1 MLKEATYCHE
11 FAWLRA
17 SERGRRAVGW
27 GEGNGYCLILDML
40 RILVIDESQSRAAE
54 LCAGLIRAGHQ
65 VAAVLSSA
73 LDLNARI
80 REIKP
85 DVILIETD
93 APSRDTLENL
103 AVMDRDMPRPVIIF
117 SQDSDSQTI
126 RSAMKAGVSAYV
138 VDGLEISRL
147 KPIIDVAVARF
158 EEHQSLRKELA
169 EATRKLSDRKV
180 VDKAK
185 GILMKTRGLD
195 EEQAYAALRKL
206 AMERAKP
213 MVQVAQDLLDMAK
226 LLL

>member
-11 FAWLRA
+11 SAWLRA
-17 SERGRRAVGW
+17 SERGRRAVG
-27 GEGNGYCLILDML
+27 GIEGNGYCLILDML

-213 MVQVAQDLLDMAK
+213 MAQVAQDLLDMAK